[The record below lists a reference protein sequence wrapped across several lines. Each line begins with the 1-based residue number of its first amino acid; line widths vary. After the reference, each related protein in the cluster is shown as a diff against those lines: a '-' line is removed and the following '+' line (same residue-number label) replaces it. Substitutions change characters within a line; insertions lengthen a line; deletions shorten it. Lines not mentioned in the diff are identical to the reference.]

1 MSDELQDR
9 LTLALKA
16 TLLAGE
22 AIRKVQGKD
31 PRVEFKDDR
40 SPLTQADKDAHRALV
55 STLTDLPLLSEE
67 GLAHPFTERRS
78 WKNYWLVDPLDGTK
92 EFLQGNGEFTVNV
105 ALVREG
111 RPVLGVVFAP
121 ALDALYFGAEGLGA
135 FKARQIPPP
144 DKAPTLLVSS
154 SPLRARTPGGGPL
167 EALVSRSHLSP
178 AVKTYLDGLGRGVA
192 MVPLGSS
199 LKFCR
204 VAEGGA
210 DLYPRFGPTM
220 EWDTAAGQAVLEAA
234 GGRVLDAIAG
244 TPLRY
249 NKEDLHNPSFLA
261 WGQVVL

>member
-1 MSDELQDR
+1 MAPMNDEFQKH

-16 TLLAGE
+16 SLLAGE

-40 SPLTQADKDAHRALV
+40 TPLTQADKDAHRALA
-55 STLTDLPLLSEE
+55 SALTDLPLLSEE
-67 GLAHPFTERRS
+67 GVQRGFTERRG
-78 WKNYWLVDPLDGTK
+78 WGDFWLVDPLDGTK

-105 ALVREG
+105 ALIRKG
-111 RPVLGVVFAP
+111 QPVLGVVFAP
-121 ALDALYFGAEGLGA
+121 ALGQLYFGAQGLGA
-135 FKARQIPPP
+135 FKTDRIPPAGEA
-144 DKAPTLLVSS
+144 DTLTATSRSILARAPR
-154 SPLRARTPGGGPL
+154 PGPL

-178 AVKTYLDGLGRGVA
+178 AVKTYLDGLEQGA
-192 MVPLGSS
+192 STVPLGSS

-204 VAEGGA
+204 LAEGGA

-234 GGRVLDAIAG
+234 GGRILDALSG

-249 NKEDLHNPSFLA
+249 NKEDLHNPSFVA
-261 WGQVVL
+261 WGR